1 MRKIFVDNRCQES
14 MVAPSPAT
22 KRHHAM
28 QDTITLAGIEF
39 RPSEIRA
46 HWNSGARAIAKGR
59 KLFLVQERGDGFIAR
74 EIHRE
79 RGALPLAARGR
90 FHLLTP
96 DAANNLIGFELILS
110 H

>member
-1 MRKIFVDNRCQES
+1 
-14 MVAPSPAT
+14 
-22 KRHHAM
+22 M

-46 HWNSGARAIAKGR
+46 HWNDGARAIAKGR
-59 KLFLVQERGDGFIAR
+59 KLYLLQERGAYFAAR

-90 FHLLTP
+90 HHFLTP
-96 DAANNLIGFELILS
+96 EAANGLIGFELILA

>member
-1 MRKIFVDNRCQES
+1 
-14 MVAPSPAT
+14 
-22 KRHHAM
+22 M
-28 QDTITLAGIEF
+28 QDVITLAGIEF

-59 KLFLVQERGDGFIAR
+59 KLYLLQERGDGFIAR
-74 EIHRE
+74 EVHRE

-96 DAANNLIGFELILS
+96 EAANNLIGFELILS

>member
-1 MRKIFVDNRCQES
+1 
-14 MVAPSPAT
+14 
-22 KRHHAM
+22 M

-39 RPSEIRA
+39 YPSEVRA
-46 HWNSGARAIAKGR
+46 YWDSGTRAIAKGR
-59 KLFLVQERGDGFIAR
+59 KLYLLQERGDGFTAR
-74 EIHRE
+74 EVHHE

-96 DAANNLIGFELILS
+96 EAANNLISFELVLS